1 VPPAHLAELS
11 RLVARVRPPRQ
22 GLTEK
27 NRGILRQLDNPAR
40 RHDLLTFPQ
49 TVLTEVRRQ
58 PEITYRN
65 ALQLQVA
72 LAVEL
77 LLMTGLRR
85 ANLAGLHLEQHL
97 RWTCSPRGNTVHLVL
112 EGHEVKNGQALA
124 FPLPVESTH
133 LLEMYV
139 RDYRPALTGPDNPFL
154 FPGRG
159 TGAKAAHRLSEQIRD
174 HVYTQTGLRVTTH
187 SFRHIGVKLMLESA
201 PTNYESPRQ
210 FLGHRSIATTVQHY
224 AGEERAAHIRRYDA
238 LIESQRTA
246 AKPLDL
252 RSRERSTSASRRR
265 SKTPA

>member
-1 VPPAHLAELS
+1 
-11 RLVARVRPPRQ
+11 
-22 GLTEK
+22 
-27 NRGILRQLDNPAR
+27 
-40 RHDLLTFPQ
+40 
-49 TVLTEVRRQ
+49 
-58 PEITYRN
+58 
-65 ALQLQVA
+65 
-72 LAVEL
+72 
-77 LLMTGLRR
+77 
-85 ANLAGLHLEQHL
+85 
-97 RWTCSPRGNTVHLVL
+97 
-112 EGHEVKNGQALA
+112 
-124 FPLPVESTH
+124 
-133 LLEMYV
+133 V

-246 AKPLDL
+246 EKPLSIRPRK
-252 RSRERSTSASRRR
+252 RSIPASRRR
-265 SKTPA
+265 SETPA